1 MERMPLWQIALRRLE
16 MPVPRFLTLYVAPIV
31 AATFVLSIALVY
43 LTGGLADGA
52 LFSGFTGIFLVILL
66 TAMSSLAAV
75 AFPIME
81 VQRSA
86 TLIEEEMHMFI
97 TRMGI
102 LSIGEVGAQSIFD
115 ILKQMRDYGELA
127 SEVKRIETLV
137 DKWHTSLPEAARI
150 VAHQSPSP
158 LWSDFL
164 DRMAFSIE
172 AGQPIDEFMRSE
184 QETVAE
190 QYNTLYD
197 TRLESV
203 DTLKEI
209 YVSLTTAG
217 LFGLVIAGIH
227 LVLFEVGGLNDTP
240 IEVASRLRYLLLASL
255 MFLFIQAGAVFA
267 FRATIPKDATF
278 ARDEMDTPFRI
289 NFRRS
294 FLLSG
299 GVTLCLLTLAILTL
313 YWTWDLITS
322 QWDRY
327 GLIFIAIPFTP
338 MLIPAL
344 MARREENQIQR
355 RDETYPDFIRALG
368 GTAQARSA
376 EPSATIKALRGID
389 FGMLDN
395 SIDRLEKRLSTRID
409 SDRAWDYFTA
419 DTNSAVIS
427 RYTRIYIEG
436 SQSSGQPAETAE
448 MVSRSVGNL
457 LSLRIRRS
465 LSANSMW
472 GVALGLLI
480 SSVASLNVTTA
491 IVLQLGEAIAGV
503 ASGLVDTDVNAL
515 TEFGAGIALP
525 VMEDASFV
533 DENIRMFKIIISLLI
548 LMQVVAVSSIAT
560 RLRWYADK
568 CTWTDDSAHLDCR
581 TRLVLHRRHARPS
594 KQHLQ
599 LMTVW
604 EDSYSFSSKSA
615 SCKPPCLRQP
625 PPLLTNHQPRL

>member
-1 MERMPLWQIALRRLE
+1 MERMPIWHIALRRLE
-16 MPVPRFLTLYVAPIV
+16 MPIGRFLTLYVAPIV
-31 AATFVLSIALVY
+31 GATFLIAIFLVFI
-43 LTGGLADGA
+43 TGGLGEGA
-52 LFSGFTGIFLVILL
+52 LFAGFTGVLFVIMLTLMSLL
-66 TAMSSLAAV
+66 ASV
-75 AFPIME
+75 AFPVLE

-86 TLIEEEMHMFI
+86 TLIEAEMHMFI

-137 DKWHTSLPEAARI
+137 EKWHTSLPEAARI

-184 QETVAE
+184 QETIAE

-227 LVLFEVGGLNDTP
+227 LVLFEVGGANDTP
-240 IEVASRLRYLLLASL
+240 IEIASRLRFLLLASL
-255 MFLFIQAGAVFA
+255 VFLFIQVGAVFA
-267 FRATIPKDATF
+267 FRATIPKDQTF

-294 FLLSG
+294 LLLSG
-299 GVTLCLLTLAILTL
+299 VVTIALVVLAVLTLIWVWDALTSE
-313 YWTWDLITS
+313 WDK
-322 QWDRY
+322 Y
-327 GLIFIAIPFTP
+327 GLLFIAVPFSP
-338 MLIPAL
+338 LLIPAFL
-344 MARREENQIQR
+344 VRREENQIQR

-436 SQSSGQPAETAE
+436 SQSSGKPAETAE

-457 LSLRIRRS
+457 LSLRNRRS
-465 LSANSMW
+465 LSANTMW
-472 GVALGLLI
+472 GVALGMLI

-503 ASGLVDTDVNAL
+503 ASGLVDTDVSAL
-515 TEFGAGIALP
+515 SDFGGGIALP
-525 VMEDASFV
+525 VMEDASSV
-533 DENIRMFKIIISLLI
+533 DDNIRMFKIIISILI
-548 LMQVVAVSSIAT
+548 VMQVVAVSSIAT
-560 RLRWYADK
+560 RLRGGTRTSAIGQMVQL
-568 CTWTDDSAHLDCR
+568 TWVAGLASLFTAV
-581 TRLVLHRRHARPS
+581 VLQGAS
-594 KQHLQ
+594 
-599 LMTVW
+599 
-604 EDSYSFSSKSA
+604 SIFSV
-615 SCKPPCLRQP
+615 
-625 PPLLTNHQPRL
+625 

>member
-1 MERMPLWQIALRRLE
+1 MAHL
-16 MPVPRFLTLYVAPIV
+16 
-31 AATFVLSIALVY
+31 
-43 LTGGLADGA
+43 
-52 LFSGFTGIFLVILL
+52 
-66 TAMSSLAAV
+66 
-75 AFPIME
+75 
-81 VQRSA
+81 
-86 TLIEEEMHMFI
+86 
-97 TRMGI
+97 
-102 LSIGEVGAQSIFD
+102 
-115 ILKQMRDYGELA
+115 
-127 SEVKRIETLV
+127 
-137 DKWHTSLPEAARI
+137 LPEAARI

-227 LVLFEVGGLNDTP
+227 LVLFEVGGVNDTP

-560 RLRWYADK
+560 RLRGGTRTSALGQMIQL
-568 CTWTDDSAHLDCR
+568 TWIAGP
-581 TRLVLHRRHARPS
+581 RLVLHRRHARPS

-599 LMTVW
+599 LMMVW
-604 EDSYSFSSKSA
+604 EDSYSFSFKSA

>member
-1 MERMPLWQIALRRLE
+1 MERMPIWQIALRRLE
-16 MPVPRFLTLYVAPIV
+16 MPVSRFLTIYVAPIV
-31 AATFVLSIALVY
+31 FVTFLVGIFLVA
-43 LTGGLADGA
+43 LTGGLAEGA
-52 LFSGFTGIFLVILL
+52 LFSGITGVLFVVML
-66 TAMSSLAAV
+66 TLMAGVAAI
-75 AFPIME
+75 AFPLLE

-86 TLIEEEMHMFI
+86 TLIEAEMHMFI

-102 LSIGEVGAQSIFD
+102 LSIGEVAAQSIFD

-127 SEVKRIETLV
+127 SEVQRIETLV

-172 AGQPIDEFMRSE
+172 AGQPIDDFMRAE
-184 QETVAE
+184 QETIAE

-197 TRLESV
+197 TRLELV
-203 DTLKEI
+203 DALKEI
-209 YVSLTTAG
+209 YVSLVTAG

-227 LVLFEVGGLNDTP
+227 LVLFEVGSSDDTP
-240 IEVASRLRYLLLASL
+240 IEVASRLRFLLLASL
-255 MFLFIQAGAVFA
+255 MFLFIQVGAVFA
-267 FRATIPKDATF
+267 FRATIPKDLTF
-278 ARDEMDTPFRI
+278 ARDELDTPFRI
-289 NFRRS
+289 NFLRS
-294 FLLSG
+294 LIISSV
-299 GVTLCLLTLAILTL
+299 VTLALVILATLTLI
-313 YWTWDLITS
+313 WVWDDLTS
-322 QWDRY
+322 QWDKY
-327 GLIFIAIPFTP
+327 GLLFVALPFSP
-338 MLIPAL
+338 LLIPAA
-344 MARREENQIQR
+344 MVRREENQIQR

-427 RYTRIYIEG
+427 RYTRIYLEG
-436 SQSSGQPAETAE
+436 AQSSGKPAETAE

-457 LSLRIRRS
+457 LSLRNRRS
-465 LSANSMW
+465 LSANTMW

-503 ASGLVDTDVNAL
+503 ANGLVDTDVSTL
-515 TEFGAGIALP
+515 SDFGGGVALP
-525 VMEDASFV
+525 VMEDASSV
-533 DENIRMFKIIISLLI
+533 DENIRMFKLIISILI
-548 LMQVVAVSSIAT
+548 LMQIVAVSSIAT
-560 RLRWYADK
+560 RLRGGTKTSAVGQMIQL
-568 CTWTDDSAHLDCR
+568 TWIAGLASFVTAV
-581 TRLVLHRRHARPS
+581 VLEGAS
-594 KQHLQ
+594 
-599 LMTVW
+599 
-604 EDSYSFSSKSA
+604 SIFSV
-615 SCKPPCLRQP
+615 
-625 PPLLTNHQPRL
+625 

>member
-1 MERMPLWQIALRRLE
+1 
-16 MPVPRFLTLYVAPIV
+16 MPVSRFLTVYVAPIV
-31 AATFVLSIALVY
+31 FVTFLIAIFVVF
-43 LTGGLADGA
+43 LTGGLAEGA
-52 LFSGFTGIFLVILL
+52 LFSGITGVLFVVML
-66 TAMSSLAAV
+66 TLMAGVAAI
-75 AFPIME
+75 AFPLLE

-86 TLIEEEMHMFI
+86 TLIEAEMHMFI

-127 SEVKRIETLV
+127 SEVQRIETLV

-172 AGQPIDEFMRSE
+172 AGQPIDDFMRSE
-184 QETVAE
+184 QETIAE

-209 YVSLTTAG
+209 YVSLVTAG

-227 LVLFEVGGLNDTP
+227 LVLFEVGSSDDTP
-240 IEVASRLRYLLLASL
+240 IEVASRLRFLLLASL
-255 MFLFIQAGAVFA
+255 MFLFIQVGAVFA
-267 FRATIPKDATF
+267 FRATIPKDLTF
-278 ARDEMDTPFRI
+278 ARDELDTPFRI
-289 NFRRS
+289 NFLRS
-294 FLLSG
+294 LIISSV
-299 GVTLCLLTLAILTL
+299 VTLALVILATLTLI
-313 YWTWDLITS
+313 WVWDDLTS
-322 QWDRY
+322 QWDKY
-327 GLIFIAIPFTP
+327 GLLFVALPFSP
-338 MLIPAL
+338 LLIPAA
-344 MARREENQIQR
+344 MVRREENQIQR

-427 RYTRIYIEG
+427 RYTRIYLEG
-436 SQSSGQPAETAE
+436 AQSSGKPAETAE

-457 LSLRIRRS
+457 LSLRNRRS
-465 LSANSMW
+465 LSANTMW

-480 SSVASLNVTTA
+480 SSVASLNVTTS

-503 ASGLVDTDVNAL
+503 ASGLTDTDVGTL
-515 TEFGAGIALP
+515 SDFGGGVALP
-525 VMEDASFV
+525 VMEDASSV
-533 DENIRMFKIIISLLI
+533 DDNIRMLKLIISLLI

-560 RLRWYADK
+560 RLRGGTRTSAIGQMIQL
-568 CTWTDDSAHLDCR
+568 TWIAGLASFVTAI
-581 TRLVLHRRHARPS
+581 VL
-594 KQHLQ
+594 
-599 LMTVW
+599 
-604 EDSYSFSSKSA
+604 ESA
-615 SCKPPCLRQP
+615 SSIFSV
-625 PPLLTNHQPRL
+625 

>member
-1 MERMPLWQIALRRLE
+1 MERMPLWEIALRRLD
-16 MPVPRFLTLYVAPIV
+16 MPIPRFLAYYVGPVVGVTVLIAIAVV
-31 AATFVLSIALVY
+31 A
-43 LTGGLADGA
+43 LTGGLAEGA
-52 LFSGFTGIFLVILL
+52 LFAGFTSVLFVLMLAG
-66 TAMSSLAAV
+66 MSFLAAV
-75 AFPIME
+75 AYPVLE

-86 TLIEEEMHMFI
+86 NLIEAEMHMFI

-127 SEVKRIETLV
+127 SEVQRIETLV

-184 QETVAE
+184 QETIAE

-209 YVSLTTAG
+209 YVSLVTAG

-227 LVLFEVGGLNDTP
+227 LVLFMVGSDGDTP
-240 IEVASRLRYLLLASL
+240 IEVASRLRFLLLASL
-255 MFLFIQAGAVFA
+255 LFTFIQVGAVFA
-267 FRATIPKDATF
+267 FRATIPKDLTF

-294 FLLSG
+294 LLLSG
-299 GVTLCLLTLAILTL
+299 AISLALMVLAVLTLIWVWDVLTA
-313 YWTWDLITS
+313 
-322 QWDRY
+322 QWDKY
-327 GLIFIAIPFTP
+327 GLLFVAIPFSP
-338 MLIPAL
+338 LLIPAF
-344 MARREENQIQR
+344 MVRREENQIQR

-389 FGMLDN
+389 FGMLDS
-395 SIDRLEKRLSTRID
+395 SIDRLEKRLATRID

-436 SQSSGQPAETAE
+436 SQSSGQPAATAE

-457 LSLRIRRS
+457 LSLRNRRA
-465 LSANSMW
+465 LSANTMW

-503 ASGLVDTDVNAL
+503 ATGLVGTDVGAL
-515 TEFGAGIALP
+515 SDFGGGVALP
-525 VMEDASFV
+525 VMEDASSV
-533 DENIRMFKIIISLLI
+533 DDNIRMFKIIISILI

-560 RLRWYADK
+560 RLRGGTRTSAIGQMIQL
-568 CTWTDDSAHLDCR
+568 TWIAGLAS
-581 TRLVLHRRHARPS
+581 LVTAVLLEGAS
-594 KQHLQ
+594 
-599 LMTVW
+599 
-604 EDSYSFSSKSA
+604 SIFSV
-615 SCKPPCLRQP
+615 
-625 PPLLTNHQPRL
+625 

>member
-1 MERMPLWQIALRRLE
+1 MERMPTWQIALRRLE
-16 MPVPRFLTLYVAPIV
+16 MPVPRFLAFYVAPIV
-31 AATFVLSIALVY
+31 GVTFFLALVLVA

-52 LFSGFTGIFLVILL
+52 LFAGITGVLFVMML
-66 TAMSSLAAV
+66 TLMAAV
-75 AFPIME
+75 AAISFPLLE

-86 TLIEEEMHMFI
+86 TLIEAEMHMFI

-127 SEVKRIETLV
+127 SEVQRIETLV

-172 AGQPIDEFMRSE
+172 AGQPIDDFMRSE
-184 QETVAE
+184 QETIAE

-209 YVSLTTAG
+209 YVSLVTAG

-227 LVLFEVGGLNDTP
+227 LVLFEVGGSNDTP
-240 IEVASRLRYLLLASL
+240 IEVASRLRFLLLASL
-255 MFLFIQAGAVFA
+255 MFLFIQVGAVFA
-267 FRATIPKDATF
+267 FRATIPKDLTF
-278 ARDEMDTPFRI
+278 ARDELDTPFRI
-289 NFRRS
+289 NFLRS
-294 FLLSG
+294 LILSS
-299 GVTLCLLTLAILTL
+299 VVALALTLLATLTL
-313 YWTWDLITS
+313 IWVWEDLTA
-322 QWDRY
+322 QWDKF
-327 GLIFIAIPFTP
+327 GLLFIAVPFSP
-338 MLIPAL
+338 LLIPAA
-344 MARREENQIQR
+344 MVRREENQIQR

-436 SQSSGQPAETAE
+436 AQSSGKPAQTAE

-457 LSLRIRRS
+457 LSLRNRRA
-465 LSANSMW
+465 LSANTMW

-503 ASGLVDTDVNAL
+503 ATGLTDTDVGAL
-515 TEFGAGIALP
+515 SEFGGGVALP
-525 VMEDASFV
+525 VMEDASSV
-533 DENIRMFKIIISLLI
+533 DDNIRMFKIIVSILV

-560 RLRWYADK
+560 RLRGGTRTSAIGQMIQL
-568 CTWTDDSAHLDCR
+568 TWVAGLASLVTA
-581 TRLVLHRRHARPS
+581 LVLEGAS
-594 KQHLQ
+594 
-599 LMTVW
+599 
-604 EDSYSFSSKSA
+604 SIFSV
-615 SCKPPCLRQP
+615 
-625 PPLLTNHQPRL
+625 

>member
-1 MERMPLWQIALRRLE
+1 L
-16 MPVPRFLTLYVAPIV
+16 
-31 AATFVLSIALVY
+31 
-43 LTGGLADGA
+43 
-52 LFSGFTGIFLVILL
+52 
-66 TAMSSLAAV
+66 
-75 AFPIME
+75 AFPLLE
-81 VQRSA
+81 VSRSA
-86 TLIEEEMHMFI
+86 NLIEREMHMFI

-137 DKWHTSLPEAARI
+137 DKWNTSLPEAARI

-184 QETVAE
+184 QETIAE

-209 YVSLTTAG
+209 YVSMNTAG

-227 LVLFEVGGLNDTP
+227 LVLFEVGGADDTP

-255 MFLFIQAGAVFA
+255 VFIFIQITAVFA

-278 ARDEMDTPFRI
+278 ARDEMETPFRV

-294 FLLSG
+294 LLLSG
-299 GVTLCLLTLAILTL
+299 IVAAGLVTLSTLTLI
-313 YWTWDLITS
+313 WTWDIITTE
-322 QWDRY
+322 WDKY
-327 GLIFIAIPFTP
+327 GLLFIALPFSP
-338 MLIPAL
+338 LLIPAF
-344 MARREENQIQR
+344 MVRREENQIQR
-355 RDETYPDFIRALG
+355 RDDTYPDFIRALG

-457 LSLRIRRS
+457 LSLRNRRA
-465 LSANSMW
+465 LSANTMW

-480 SSVASLNVTTA
+480 SSVASLNVTTS

-503 ASGLVDTDVNAL
+503 ASGLTDTDVGAL
-515 TEFGAGIALP
+515 SEFSGGIALP
-525 VMEDASFV
+525 VMEDASSV
-533 DENIRMFKIIISLLI
+533 ADNIRMFKIIISLLI
-548 LMQVVAVSSIAT
+548 LMQVVTVSSIAT
-560 RLRWYADK
+560 RLRGGTRTSAVGQMIQL
-568 CTWTDDSAHLDCR
+568 TWVAGLASLFTAIVLDQ
-581 TRLVLHRRHARPS
+581 AS
-594 KQHLQ
+594 
-599 LMTVW
+599 
-604 EDSYSFSSKSA
+604 SIFSV
-615 SCKPPCLRQP
+615 
-625 PPLLTNHQPRL
+625 

>member
-1 MERMPLWQIALRRLE
+1 MERMPIWHIALRRLE
-16 MPVPRFLTLYVAPIV
+16 MPVGRFLAIYVAPIV
-31 AATFVLSIALVY
+31 AVTFLTAIVLVF
-43 LTGGLADGA
+43 LTGGLGEGA
-52 LFSGFTGIFLVILL
+52 LFAGFTGVLFVIML
-66 TAMSSLAAV
+66 TAMSLVAAV
-75 AFPIME
+75 AYPVLE

-86 TLIEEEMHMFI
+86 TLIEAEMHMFI

-127 SEVKRIETLV
+127 SEVQRIETLV
-137 DKWHTSLPEAARI
+137 EKWHTSLPEAARI

-184 QETVAE
+184 QETIAE

-209 YVSLTTAG
+209 YVSLVTAG

-227 LVLFEVGGLNDTP
+227 LVLFEVGSANDTP
-240 IEVASRLRYLLLASL
+240 IEIASRLRFLLLASL
-255 MFLFIQAGAVFA
+255 LFMFIQIGAVFA
-267 FRATIPKDATF
+267 FRATIPKDQTF
-278 ARDEMDTPFRI
+278 ARDQMDTPFRI

-294 FLLSG
+294 LLLSG
-299 GVTLCLLTLAILTL
+299 AITAGLFVLAVFTLI
-313 YWTWDLITS
+313 WIWDTITS
-322 QWDRY
+322 QWDKY
-327 GLIFIAIPFTP
+327 GLLFIAIPFSP
-338 MLIPAL
+338 LLVPAFL
-344 MARREENQIQR
+344 VRREEGQIQR

-395 SIDRLEKRLSTRID
+395 SIDRLEKRLATRID

-436 SQSSGQPAETAE
+436 SQSSGKPAETAE

-457 LSLRIRRS
+457 LSLRNRRS
-465 LSANSMW
+465 LSANTMW

-491 IVLQLGEAIAGV
+491 IVLQLGDAIAGV
-503 ASGLVDTDVNAL
+503 ATGLVGTDVGAL
-515 TEFGAGIALP
+515 SDFGGGVALP
-525 VMEDASFV
+525 VMEDASSV
-533 DENIRMFKIIISLLI
+533 DDNIRMFKIIISLLI
-548 LMQVVAVSSIAT
+548 IMQVVAVSSIAT
-560 RLRWYADK
+560 RLRGGTRTSAIGQMIQL
-568 CTWTDDSAHLDCR
+568 TWVAGIASLITA
-581 TRLVLHRRHARPS
+581 VL
-594 KQHLQ
+594 L
-599 LMTVW
+599 
-604 EDSYSFSSKSA
+604 ESA
-615 SCKPPCLRQP
+615 SSIFSV
-625 PPLLTNHQPRL
+625 

>member
-1 MERMPLWQIALRRLE
+1 MERMPIWQLALRRLD
-16 MPVPRFLTLYVAPIV
+16 MPVGRFLAIYVAPVVGVTFLISLVIV
-31 AATFVLSIALVY
+31 F
-43 LTGGLADGA
+43 LTGGLSDGA
-52 LFSGFTGIFLVILL
+52 LFAGFTGVLFVILL
-66 TAMSSLAAV
+66 TVMAALAAI
-75 AFPIME
+75 AYPILE
-81 VQRSA
+81 VQRTA
-86 TLIEEEMHMFI
+86 TLIEAEMHMFI

-102 LSIGEVGAQSIFD
+102 LSIGEVGAKSIFD

-127 SEVKRIETLV
+127 AEVKRIETLV

-150 VAHQSPSP
+150 VAKQSPSP

-172 AGQPIDEFMRSE
+172 AGQPIDQFMRSE
-184 QETVAE
+184 QETIAE

-209 YVSLTTAG
+209 YVSLVTAG

-227 LVLFEVGGLNDTP
+227 LVLFEVGGANDTP
-240 IEVASRLRYLLLASL
+240 IEIASRLRFLLLASL
-255 MFLFIQAGAVFA
+255 LFTFIQVGAIFA
-267 FRATIPKDATF
+267 FRATIPKDQTF

-294 FLLSG
+294 FILSG
-299 GVTLCLLTLAILTL
+299 LVAAGLLVLFTFTL
-313 YWTWDLITS
+313 YWTWIAITS
-322 QWDRY
+322 QWDKY

-338 MLIPAL
+338 LLIPAI
-344 MARREENQIQR
+344 MVRREENQIQR

-409 SDRAWDYFTA
+409 SDRAWDYFNA

-436 SQSSGQPAETAE
+436 SQSSGKPAETAE

-457 LSLRIRRS
+457 LSLRNRRA
-465 LSANSMW
+465 LSANTMW

-503 ASGLVDTDVNAL
+503 ASGLVDTDVSAL
-515 TEFGAGIALP
+515 SEFGGGVALP
-525 VMEDASFV
+525 VMEDASSV

-548 LMQVVAVSSIAT
+548 LMQVIAVSSIAT
-560 RLRWYADK
+560 RLRGGTKTSAVGQMIQL
-568 CTWTDDSAHLDCR
+568 TWVAGIASLFTAVMLEGAS
-581 TRLVLHRRHARPS
+581 S
-594 KQHLQ
+594 I
-599 LMTVW
+599 
-604 EDSYSFSSKSA
+604 FSV
-615 SCKPPCLRQP
+615 
-625 PPLLTNHQPRL
+625 